1 MLQHYLSRKKI
12 NPVGIAEKYP
22 FFALLLSLVL
32 AFFAL
37 AGVCLIF
44 SRTNICE
51 KWPAVI
57 TIVVVV
63 SVLLYMDL
71 LVRRNRNLAT
81 KQLHARGGGWKR
93 REFRHRGWGSFH
105 RHLG

>member
-1 MLQHYLSRKKI
+1 MLKHHLSRKKI

-22 FFALLLSLVL
+22 FFALLLFLLL
-32 AFFAL
+32 AFLAL
-37 AGVCLIF
+37 AGACLIF
-44 SRTNICE
+44 SRTNLGE

-71 LVRRNRNLAT
+71 LVRRNRNLAP
-81 KQLHARGGGWKR
+81 KQHHARGGGWKK
-93 REFRHRGWGSFH
+93 REFPHRGWGSFS
-105 RHLG
+105 RHPR